1 MAVKMGEAHMASP
14 IEVSSREQAPRR
26 TYMATPNR
34 AIVAD
39 VFADEQHAQQA
50 MTDLQDAGF
59 RENQIRISN
68 R

>member
-1 MAVKMGEAHMASP
+1 
-14 IEVSSREQAPRR
+14 
-26 TYMATPNR
+26 MATPNR